1 MTNPIAK
8 IHAIDFWLLNVQQ
21 QIISCIFRP
30 RTGTTLY
37 KKYIAD

>member
-8 IHAIDFWLLNVQQ
+8 IYAIDFWLLNVEQ

-30 RTGTTLY
+30 ITDTKLY
-37 KKYIAD
+37 KKYITD